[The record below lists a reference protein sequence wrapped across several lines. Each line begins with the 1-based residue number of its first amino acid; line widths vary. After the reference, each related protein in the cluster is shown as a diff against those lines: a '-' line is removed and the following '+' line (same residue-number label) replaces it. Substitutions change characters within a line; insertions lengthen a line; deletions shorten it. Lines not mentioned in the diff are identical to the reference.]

1 MAWINV
7 RSLACRANELSQRA
21 WASSATV
28 PLSSKRGE
36 GDSGGLKFAAI
47 VLREMSFCVV
57 QENVS

>member
-1 MAWINV
+1 M